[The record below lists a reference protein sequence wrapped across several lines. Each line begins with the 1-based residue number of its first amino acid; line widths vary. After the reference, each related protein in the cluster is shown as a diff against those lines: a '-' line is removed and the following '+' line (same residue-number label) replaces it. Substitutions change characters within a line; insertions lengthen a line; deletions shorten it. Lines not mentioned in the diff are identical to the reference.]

1 MRKCII
7 LLLITGMVLAQTDLD
22 KLVLKDGRIFLGEY
36 SKSDNKTVY
45 FKLNDALKVQLF
57 PENLIQTLKLKDG
70 KVLFDYGQPNLFPL
84 FLDNTIFK
92 KFPKK
97 KQLSLLE
104 YEKLTSEQKTVYD
117 TKKKVKS
124 WFFYSSLIVG
134 LGTLIFFYTF
144 SLNDDFYFGP

>member
-1 MRKCII
+1 LRKCII
-7 LLLITGMVLAQTDLD
+7 LLLITGVVLAQTDLD

-36 SKSDNKTVY
+36 SKSDNKKVY
-45 FKLNDALKVQLF
+45 FKLNDALEVQLF

-70 KVLFDYGQPNLFPL
+70 KVLFDYGQPNLLPL

-144 SLNDDFYFGP
+144 SLNDDF